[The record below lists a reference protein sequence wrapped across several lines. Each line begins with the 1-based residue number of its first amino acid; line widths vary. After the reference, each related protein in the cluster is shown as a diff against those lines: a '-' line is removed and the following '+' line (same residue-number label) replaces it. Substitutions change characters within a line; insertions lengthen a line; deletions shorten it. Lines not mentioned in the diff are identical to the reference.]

1 LSKITKSKTVNNR
14 KYKGFNVFEDKDVK
28 LLLAIIR
35 GEFNIYGFRNKNL
48 QQILELSASQ
58 VSRIIKRLL
67 VHGLIKKIKNSYKY
81 YLSKLGKE
89 TIIMAQKIKE
99 IEIIPALSY

>member
-1 LSKITKSKTVNNR
+1 MYFVGIK
-14 KYKGFNVFEDKDVK
+14 F
-28 LLLAIIR
+28 LLAIVR
-35 GEFNIYGFRNKNL
+35 GEFNIYGFRNKQL
-48 QQILELSASQ
+48 QRLLKLSASQ

-67 VHGLIKKIKNSYKY
+67 VHGLIKKVKNSYKY

-99 IEIIPALSY
+99 IR